1 MKDPPRKGSATLMEK
16 SAHWFQQR
24 LAPRVDSLEVALA
37 ALTAGEADAAATV
50 QRIAHS
56 LREPAR
62 KYGLDTIA
70 DAAGRVG
77 SESPEEMAGRVRE
90 LIDILRQEAAR
101 VEKVAT
107 TLLFIGIAADTAE
120 QLTRSLTSPD
130 REVVSV
136 ASAVEAQH
144 VLRDRDVGLVILNL
158 VLPDIDGRTLLTRL
172 RENPLTASIPVL
184 ATAPKIVDAVTEN
197 GPVLNADEYMEQ
209 PLDADKIAEWV
220 RSRLRRADVSARESR
235 RDPLT
240 GLLNRAAFR
249 EGFSNV
255 LERCRAHE
263 EPAALALLSI
273 DDYPDIVEKYG
284 PDAADAVLRKIASL
298 LSASLRTT
306 DLLGRWAK
314 SEFVAAFPAEDQ
326 YGGTRAVEKVLET
339 LRSEP
344 VDIPHAAGQTAALSV
359 GVTIVA
365 EEGSVEEAMSEAS
378 RFLFQ
383 AKSAGGARVASS
395 QSRVPRHTKRILV
408 LLHDKLA
415 GKVVTHLLER
425 EGFNIVLVPDSGPAL
440 EEAGGTARH
449 HAVVIDEMMPEPG
462 GLAILERLRQMP
474 RYDRV
479 PILMLLSRSSEEG
492 MVRALELGANDYL
505 TRPFSPFTFM
515 AHMHRL
521 LARRTSG
528 AGGKDVIP
536 GILIV
541 GEDKQAM
548 LVAATALR
556 GRGGFRVFLGL
567 GGQDGLQRFDK
578 THPDIVLVDDA
589 MDRMS
594 CKAFIEALQERTDLR
609 DTAVVIGT
617 GDPED
622 AAIRQLVEG
631 GVKGTASSPFNPL
644 SIAEEV
650 ETVLGIPADASR
662 STGSQEE
669 MNAEIV
675 RIMKMK
681 P

>member
-1 MKDPPRKGSATLMEK
+1 MEK
-16 SAHWFQQR
+16 TAQWFQQR
-24 LAPRVDSLEVALA
+24 LAPRVDSLEVALT
-37 ALTAGEADAAATV
+37 ALAAGEKDAAATV
-50 QRIAHS
+50 QRIAQS
-56 LREPAR
+56 LREPAE
-62 KYGLDTIA
+62 KYGLDNIA
-70 DAAGRVG
+70 EAAGNV
-77 SESPEEMAGRVRE
+77 ESSSPDDIEQLVRQ
-90 LIDILRQEAAR
+90 LIDILRGVAAR
-101 VEKVAT
+101 VERVST
-107 TLLFIGIAADTAE
+107 TLLFIGIASDTAE

-136 ASAVEAQH
+136 DSAAEAQH

-184 ATAPKIVDAVTEN
+184 ATTARILDASTDE

-209 PLDADKIAEWV
+209 PLDANKIAEWV
-220 RSRLRRADVSARESR
+220 RSRLRRADMSAREAR

-249 EGFSNV
+249 ESFSDI
-255 LERCRAHE
+255 LERCRSDE
-263 EPAALALLSI
+263 EPAALSLLSI
-273 DDYPDIVEKYG
+273 DDYSEIVDKHG
-284 PDAADAVLRKIASL
+284 QASADAVLREIASL

-306 DLLGRWAK
+306 DVLGRWGK
-314 SEFVAAFPAEDQ
+314 SEFAAVFPAEDQ

-344 VDIPHAAGQTAALSV
+344 VDIPDSGGQMATMSV

-365 EEGSVEEAMSEAS
+365 EQGSVEEAVSEAS

-383 AKSAGGARVASS
+383 AKSAGGSRVASS

-425 EGFNIVLVPDSGPAL
+425 EGFNVLLVPNSDQAL

-462 GLAILERLRQMP
+462 GLAILESLRQMP

-515 AHMHRL
+515 SHMHRL
-521 LARRTSG
+521 LARRTS
-528 AGGKDVIP
+528 ASDSEDVMP

-541 GEDKQAM
+541 GENKQTT
-548 LVAATALR
+548 LVAATALCE
-556 GRGGFRVFLGL
+556 RGGFKVYLGL
-567 GGQDGLQRFDK
+567 GGEDGLQRFDEM
-578 THPDIVLVDDA
+578 HPDIVLLDDS
-589 MDRMS
+589 MNTMTS
-594 CKAFIEALQERTDLR
+594 EAFITALKERTDLR
-609 DTAVVIGT
+609 DTAVVVSTQNSETADIK
-617 GDPED
+617 
-622 AAIRQLVEG
+622 QLIEQ
-631 GVKGTASSPFNPL
+631 GVKGTVSSPFNPL
-644 SIAEEV
+644 TVAEEV
-650 ETVLGIPADASR
+650 EKVLGVSPDTSR
-662 STGSQEE
+662 PTGSREE
-669 MNAEIV
+669 LNTEIV

-681 P
+681 S